1 MTKLP
6 PKVPRR
12 HGAFSRRLA
21 AVLLRL
27 LGWRVAGS
35 VPDVA
40 KCVVIAVPHT
50 SNFDGLYVLP
60 AMLALDLKISILGKK
75 SLFAVP
81 GLAAFLRWAGVIPLD
96 REHAGGVVDEAV
108 AQFGRSERLF
118 LGISPEGTRHAAPKW
133 KSGYWRIAR
142 GANVPVLPV
151 ALTTPGAKCAFC
163 RCLPPL
169 PIWPPTMPR
178 WRRCIAAFGRA
189 TRAACRSLCA
199 IVRRANKHCGHH
211 CGSLA
216 KQVFR

>member
-81 GLAAFLRWAGVIPLD
+81 VLAAFLRWAGVIPLD

-151 ALTTPGAKCAFC
+151 AIDYSRREVRFLPLFAPTADLAADHAALAALYRGVRPRHPSRLSQPLLHGAEGK
-163 RCLPPL
+163 
-169 PIWPPTMPR
+169 
-178 WRRCIAAFGRA
+178 
-189 TRAACRSLCA
+189 
-199 IVRRANKHCGHH
+199 
-211 CGSLA
+211 
-216 KQVFR
+216 

>member
-1 MTKLP
+1 MMALP
-6 PKVPRR
+6 PQVPRR
-12 HGAFSRRLA
+12 SGTFSRRLA

-35 VPDVA
+35 IPDVA
-40 KCVVIAVPHT
+40 KCVVVAAPHT
-50 SNFDGLYVLP
+50 SNLDGLYVLP

-108 AQFGRSERLF
+108 AAFGRNGSLF

-142 GANVPVLPV
+142 GAGAPILPV
-151 ALTTPGAKCAFC
+151 AIDYGRREVRFLPLFWPTENFAVDNAALVLLYQGVRPHHRHRLSQPLCQLLCGAETVGGTSGKA
-163 RCLPPL
+163 
-169 PIWPPTMPR
+169 
-178 WRRCIAAFGRA
+178 
-189 TRAACRSLCA
+189 
-199 IVRRANKHCGHH
+199 
-211 CGSLA
+211 
-216 KQVFR
+216 